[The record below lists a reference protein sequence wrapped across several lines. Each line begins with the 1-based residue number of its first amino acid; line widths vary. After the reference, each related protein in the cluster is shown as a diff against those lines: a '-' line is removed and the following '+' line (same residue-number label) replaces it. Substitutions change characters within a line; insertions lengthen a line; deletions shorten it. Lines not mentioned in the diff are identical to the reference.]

1 LSGPHDCYAIGA
13 FDEAG
18 KLSGYCFGGVFR
30 GALSGFLQKNQKFLV
45 TWIITY
51 PWLVFNPL
59 VIDRFKMALSVQ
71 KKNFSNQPSQP
82 VSRRAESFGILSIAV
97 DPCIQGKG
105 IGRLL
110 MDASEFE
117 ARRQGYQQMHLT
129 VHPSNTQAVAFY
141 EGCG

>member
-1 LSGPHDCYAIGA
+1 M
-13 FDEAG
+13 
-18 KLSGYCFGGVFR
+18 
-30 GALSGFLQKNQKFLV
+30 
-45 TWIITY
+45 
-51 PWLVFNPL
+51 FNPL
-59 VIDRFKMALSVQ
+59 VIDRIKMALAIQ
-71 KKNFSNQPSQP
+71 KRSSSNQPSQP

-141 EGCG
+141 EGCGWIRSKKDGETWNGNMVKIF